1 MSLSTSNSSA
11 FEPFER
17 KNQRIVFTDYED
29 TLLPTTGIKTT
40 TETIVNTRKSRR
52 NAFNK
57 IREMFK
63 FSTFGTKTPIFPK

>member
-29 TLLPTTGIKTT
+29 TLLPTTGITA
-40 TETIVNTRKSRR
+40 TETIVTTRKSRR